1 MPIIEEFKQG
11 LERAVQTFK
20 HEMTG
25 VRASRPSTALLEN
38 LQVSYYGETMP
49 MKHVA
54 SISVAPP
61 RDIFVQAWDK
71 EAVPAITKA
80 IETSSLGLNPQTEG
94 MSVRVR
100 LPELSQERRDELI
113 RYVKK
118 LSEQSRIQIRTL
130 RDEFNKK
137 VQSGF
142 EEGKYN
148 EDQKFKLKEQIQK
161 ETDHANLQ
169 IESLVKSKIDEINE

>member
-11 LERAVQTFK
+11 LERAVQAFK